1 MTLLR
6 LVTALAVMLLA
17 VLPHATLAASAL
29 HAGNSAPS
37 PSMAKSH
44 GAHAMHRQQ
53 APTPCQ
59 PTPCHESGDS
69 AATTAYKAANTKM
82 HKDMD
87 IAFTGDADAD
97 FVRGMIPHHQGAIDM
112 AKVVLAHGK
121 DPALK
126 KLATSIIADQEKEI
140 AMMRDWLK
148 TNGK

>member
-1 MTLLR
+1 MTGSVSTR
-6 LVTALAVMLLA
+6 LALGLVAALALGGTALAQQ
-17 VLPHATLAASAL
+17 HQ
-29 HAGNSAPS
+29 G
-37 PSMAKSH
+37 H
-44 GAHAMHRQQ
+44 GAHG
-53 APTPCQ
+53 APAAKA
-59 PTPCHESGDS
+59 SDS

-112 AKVVLAHGK
+112 AKVMLAHGK

-126 KLATSIIADQEKEI
+126 KLATGIIADQEKEI

-148 TNGK
+148 ANGK